1 MLWLDLEKLK
11 PKERTCGEC
20 TVIGGAET
28 RADAPSAPFR
38 LQILLCRRPDIV
50 IRSQVLAS
58 EVKTSIS
65 GSLAKSHFTSK
76 GNNTP
81 DE

>member
-11 PKERTCGEC
+11 PKERTCGEG
-20 TVIGGAET
+20 TGTGGAGP
-28 RADAPSAPFR
+28 RAAAPSAPFR

-50 IRSQVLAS
+50 SRSQVLAS

-65 GSLAKSHFTSK
+65 CSLAKSHFTSK
-76 GNNTP
+76 GNNMP